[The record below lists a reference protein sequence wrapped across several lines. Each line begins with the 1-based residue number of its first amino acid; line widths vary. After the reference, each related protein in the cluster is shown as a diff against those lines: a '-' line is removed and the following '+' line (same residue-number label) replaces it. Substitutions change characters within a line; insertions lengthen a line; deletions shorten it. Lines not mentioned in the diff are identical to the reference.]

1 MYLNKY
7 YSCLNLKTLKK
18 QGLSSFPD
26 DAPLSN
32 NEKSPQVEDPCSIA
46 LQQSEHSSRLVGAR
60 IIMSTIITLTRGDK
74 WEGEGGERIR
84 KYYHPNAGT
93 IGGSNVGRFDTG
105 ILKYVLK

>member
-1 MYLNKY
+1 MYLNKF
-7 YSCLNLKTLKK
+7 YSCLNLKTPKK
-18 QGLSSFPD
+18 QGLSTFSD

-46 LQQSEHSSRLVGAR
+46 SQQSEHSSRLVGAR

-93 IGGSNVGRFDTG
+93 MEQLQMGKNY
-105 ILKYVLK
+105 K